1 VTAAHAALNVERLS
15 QCLLR
20 APARVL
26 VVLAGLTV
34 LAAPIRADQWTLEPG
49 FRIGPT
55 ISNNINLAPPGREE
69 SGAYLQVAP
78 RIRFTG
84 EGARYSVTGAY
95 ELAGYWYTTDRD
107 SSFYSNAFLN
117 GNATLVENLFFLDA
131 NARVT
136 QNFLSAFDPVSITPG
151 LASDNVYTT
160 YSYGLSP
167 YLRRVV
173 SGYDYLLRW
182 DNQWTTYSGEG
193 TDALR
198 DSYYSTLT
206 ARVSSPIRLFGW
218 TVEYIGTDVRFNEQQ
233 PFDTDVV
240 RGILY
245 YQANPDLRLSARGG
259 YEWNNYYFNQYS
271 GPIYGA
277 GVDWTPTPRTVL
289 NGFWEERFFGPSYGV
304 NLSHRTRLTGWR
316 LSGSRNI
323 STYPQQFAI
332 RPGLTSEVVDAA
344 FTARIPD
351 PVQRAQ
357 AVEQFLQQT
366 GLPPVLTQPVYYYN
380 NQIRLVERVDAGFT
394 LYGANSS
401 LVLTAYWTYQ
411 EPITAV
417 GTPIPGLLATQTYT
431 TRGASAN
438 YTYRLSANT
447 DLSFLA
453 LRVYTTYDSDV
464 RPGSTTYNILRGLA
478 TFRLSPQST
487 LFAGVRYQWQDP
499 TTAFYSEYR
508 EAGLFGGWDYSFK

>member
-1 VTAAHAALNVERLS
+1 MTASHRALNVER
-15 QCLLR
+15 QGQGLLR
-20 APARVL
+20 ALAGVL
-26 VVLAGLTV
+26 VLAGLTSF
-34 LAAPIRADQWTLEPG
+34 ASPIRADKWTLEPG
-49 FRIGPT
+49 VRIAPT
-55 ISNNINLAPPGREE
+55 ISNNLNLAPPGGEE

-95 ELAGYWYTTDRD
+95 ELGGYWYTTDQD
-107 SSFYSNAFLN
+107 SRFYSNGFLS
-117 GNATLVENLFFLDA
+117 GNAELVENLFFLDA
-131 NARVT
+131 NALVA
-136 QNFLSAFDPVSITPG
+136 QNFFSAFNPISITPG
-151 LASDNVYTT
+151 LAPGNVYTS

-182 DNQWTTYSGEG
+182 DNQWNTNSGEG
-193 TDALR
+193 AGVLR

-218 TVEYIGTDVRFNEQQ
+218 TAEYIATDVRFDEQQ
-233 PFDTDVV
+233 PFSTEVA

-259 YEWNNYYFNQYS
+259 YEWNNYYLNQYA
-271 GPIYGA
+271 GAIYGA
-277 GVDWTPTPRTVL
+277 GVDWTPTPRTAL
-289 NGFWEERFFGPSYGV
+289 NAFWEERFFGPSYGV
-304 NLSHRTRLTGWR
+304 NLNHRTRLTGWR
-316 LSGSRNI
+316 LSGLRDI
-323 STYPQQFAI
+323 STYPQQFAL

-351 PVQRAQ
+351 PGQRRQ
-357 AVEQFLQQT
+357 AVDQFLQQT
-366 GLPPVLTQPVYYYN
+366 GLPSVLTQPVNYYN
-380 NQIRLVERVDAGFT
+380 NQILLVERAEAAFT
-394 LYGANSS
+394 LFGANSS
-401 LVLTAYWTYQ
+401 LVFTAYWTYQ

-417 GTPIPGLLATQTYT
+417 GTPIPELLAAQTYT
-431 TRGASAN
+431 TRGVSAN
-438 YTYRLSANT
+438 YSYRLSANT

-453 LRVYTTYDSDV
+453 LRAYTTYDSEA
-464 RPGSTTYNILRGLA
+464 RPGSTTYNVLRGLA

-487 LFAGVRYQWQDP
+487 LFAGVRYQWQDA